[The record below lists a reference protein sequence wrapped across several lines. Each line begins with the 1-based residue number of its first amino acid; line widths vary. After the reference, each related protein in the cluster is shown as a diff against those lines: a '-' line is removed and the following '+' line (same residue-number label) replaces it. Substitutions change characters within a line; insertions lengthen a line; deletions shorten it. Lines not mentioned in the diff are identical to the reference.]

1 MTLSAHWKN
10 HIEIWQCSGLSQ
22 AAYCRQNGLNAQ
34 TFSARLHKFR
44 SQDAVGLPALIP
56 VQIQAPLPGVM
67 SLQLAQGHRLELPST
82 VSALWLAELLRCLD

>member
-10 HIEIWQCSGLSQ
+10 HIEIWQSSGLSQ

-34 TFSARLHKFR
+34 TFSGRLHKFR

-56 VQIQAPLPGVM
+56 IQIQAPLPGVM